1 MNMTIDDKLK
11 KLGVSR
17 KTISEITTE
26 LNMGEI
32 IAHDEFNKDK
42 KKIPEGERL
51 KGYRLRAIERMI
63 RDNIPFTTNTNII
76 QTMFEH
82 FMGAPACP
90 RDECSC
96 LMKFDISG
104 GGSAGISITYKCQD
118 CGAEIEIRIANHAII
133 YRPPSKIYLATH
145 KGGK

>member
-1 MNMTIDDKLK
+1 MTIDEKLK

-32 IAHDEFNKDK
+32 ITHDEFNKDK
-42 KKIPEGERL
+42 KKLPQEERL
-51 KGYRLRAIERMI
+51 KGYRMRAIERMI

-76 QTMFEH
+76 QEMFEH
-82 FMGAPACP
+82 FVGAPACP
-90 RDECSC
+90 RDECTH
-96 LMKFDISG
+96 LMEFDNSG
-104 GGSAGISITYKCQD
+104 GGAAGISVVYKCKD

-145 KGGK
+145 KGRK